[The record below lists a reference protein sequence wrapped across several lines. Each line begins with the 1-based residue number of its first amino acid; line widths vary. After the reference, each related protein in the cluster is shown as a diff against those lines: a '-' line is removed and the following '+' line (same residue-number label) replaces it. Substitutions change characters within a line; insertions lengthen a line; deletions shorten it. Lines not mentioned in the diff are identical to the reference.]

1 MKKTVFLLVF
11 IALTICNSLAQ
22 TPIFDSTKVYD
33 TVTDNDN
40 FYLFS
45 TPKPCFNP
53 GIYHWAPVKV
63 MVQEYVPSDTVTV
76 YGVAIPLS
84 NYYSNNPICDNI
96 TGYKALLM
104 NRLGISPLNYRA
116 FSFELVDSVTLN
128 RSQPRFCWFR
138 YEDNCDSAKSL
149 VAPCYEFYFDTP
161 EQMNRMTDT
170 FYVGR
175 YWDIENTPGIS
186 FQEYGGEYSTSIPS
200 TIYQSIELTE
210 GYSLDFFFQAEG
222 YQDRKWGVFF
232 PIIGFRC
239 RPVSQCRLDSYWG
252 DVATVSW
259 NGSDEGGLYEVQLL
273 GEDGSDTTYLTSG
286 KTLVFQN
293 LSDSVRYNVRV
304 RKQCHYATSNYDTTV
319 YSDWHSNLY
328 FGTTILP
335 DTTGNDTVVNPN
347 DTIVNPNDTI
357 VNPDDTLAI
366 LRVESEGFTLRPNP
380 THGKVQVIMPETA
393 KGEQLSVCDLAGRE
407 LLVRTVVSTTMEIDI
422 SALPAGA
429 YFVKLTTPAGPT
441 TKKLLIQ

>member
-1 MKKTVFLLVF
+1 MKKITFILFLNL
-11 IALTICNSLAQ
+11 IASGLFAQ
-22 TPIFDSTKVYD
+22 SPIYDSTKVYD

-45 TPKPCFNP
+45 TPKPCFTP
-53 GIYHWAPVKV
+53 GEYTWPEGRVVI
-63 MVQEYVPSDTVTV
+63 QEYVTTNAVTV
-76 YGVAIPLS
+76 YGVAIPLKNS
-84 NYYSNNPICDNI
+84 CEGYWTLSSTLTNYQAILMTRVGPSPVNNYAY
-96 TGYKALLM
+96 TM
-104 NRLGISPLNYRA
+104 N
-116 FSFELVDSVTLN
+116 LVDSVTLN

-149 VAPCYEFYFDTP
+149 LVPCYELYFDTP
-161 EQMNRMTDT
+161 EQMNLMTGT

-175 YWDIENTPGIS
+175 YHSDNVGCFREFGAQYTTSNPGNI
-186 FQEYGGEYSTSIPS
+186 YHSTFG
-200 TIYQSIELTE
+200 YE
-210 GYSLDFFFQAEG
+210 GVAQDYFFHSDG
-222 YQDRKWGVFF
+222 NDNKRWGVFF

-273 GEDGSDTTYLTSG
+273 GEDGSDTTYLTSN

-335 DTTGNDTVVNPN
+335 DTTGNDTV
-347 DTIVNPNDTI
+347 VNPNDTI

-422 SALPAGA
+422 STLPAGA